1 MVDVRVVNAYSR
13 IRRGM
18 ASDPDPD
25 IANAWKYAREGDL
38 VGLRRV
44 PPAALN
50 EPQGG
55 WTPLCLAVEQGHHEC
70 VQYLLS
76 PQVNVDVDRPSGRTN
91 VRALHLAAYNG
102 DLSMCALLLNKY
114 ADLRMQTTEDQT
126 PADVARARGHT
137 ALADLLER
145 ARIAQNGQLL
155 EANNEMPISMAY
167 AFVCNPG
174 VVSALVTLARVLPP
188 Y

>member
-1 MVDVRVVNAYSR
+1 
-13 IRRGM
+13 M
-18 ASDPDPD
+18 ATNPDLDID

-38 VGLRRV
+38 VGLQRV

-55 WTPLCLAVEQGHHEC
+55 WTPLCLAAERGHHEC

-76 PQVNVDVDRPSGRTN
+76 SQVKVDVDRPSGRTN

-102 DLSMCALLLNKY
+102 DLSMCAILLDQY
-114 ADLRMQTTEDQT
+114 ADLRMQTTDGQT
-126 PADVARARGHT
+126 PVDVARARGHT

-145 ARIAQNGQLL
+145 ARIVHNGQLL
-155 EANNEMPISMAY
+155 EASNEMPISMAY
-167 AFVCNPG
+167 AFVRNPA
-174 VVSALVTLARVLPP
+174 VVSALATYARVLPP